1 MLTNQTQSDAEVFRS
16 PQKRHQDIGQFF
28 AIQEELKKK
37 QKKKKTLEDSES
49 ASSSQVH
56 LQQVSQCL
64 HVDL

>member
-28 AIQEELKKK
+28 AIQEELKKS
-37 QKKKKTLEDSES
+37 LEDSES